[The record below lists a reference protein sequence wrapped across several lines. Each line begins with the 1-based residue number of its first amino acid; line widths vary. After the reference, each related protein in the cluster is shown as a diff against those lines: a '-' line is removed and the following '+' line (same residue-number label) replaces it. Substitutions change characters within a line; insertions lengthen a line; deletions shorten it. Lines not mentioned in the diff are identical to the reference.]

1 MTTETLSE
9 LIELDARYAR
19 DPETR
24 WDEFKIQFAKADEAT
39 RISML
44 GYWEQL
50 LDNEVM
56 GPNRKSAELMQK
68 VREVRGLHSE
78 LQRVGK

>member
-1 MTTETLSE
+1 MRNKLSDE
-9 LIELDARYAR
+9 HQEYAHERLSRLIDGQEDFGSGNKLTGGGG
-19 DPETR
+19 PV
-24 WDEFKIQFAKADEAT
+24 
-39 RISML
+39 SML

-68 VREVRGLHSE
+68 IREVRGLHSE